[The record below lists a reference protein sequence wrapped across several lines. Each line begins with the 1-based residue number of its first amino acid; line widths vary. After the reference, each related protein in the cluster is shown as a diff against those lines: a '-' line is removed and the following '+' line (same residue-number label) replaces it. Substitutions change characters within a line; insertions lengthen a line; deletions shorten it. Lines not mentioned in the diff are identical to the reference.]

1 MGGEQVTV
9 EAHEALVLRSQLA
22 QLRFPGPGL
31 RRAQPLLAGAEGG
44 DELDEAMAVGVLVQA
59 GIQER

>member
-1 MGGEQVTV
+1 MGGEQVAV
-9 EAHEALVLRSQLA
+9 EAHEAPVLGTQLA
-22 QLRFPGPGL
+22 QLRFPGSGI
-31 RRAQPLLAGAEGG
+31 RRARPLLAGEGG